1 MSAPRP
7 LLRFE
12 HGWAHDAG
20 VWAPL
25 RAALADWP
33 QQAADAGYFGPAVEP
48 PADGAPVVAI
58 GHSLGFLKILQSPA
72 PGCIAYIAINGFARF
87 AGGADY
93 PPGVAPRLLERMLA
107 RLELDP
113 AAVVD
118 DFRRRAG
125 SAPHTG
131 TPRPEP
137 LRHDLR
143 RLREADERQAL
154 AASRLPLL
162 ALAGTADPIV
172 PPALTRAQ
180 FAACA
185 GLHWRDGGGHL
196 LPTSDPDW
204 CAGRIR
210 AFLAGL
216 PA

>member
-1 MSAPRP
+1 
-7 LLRFE
+7 
-12 HGWAHDAG
+12 

-33 QQAADAGYFGPAVEP
+33 QQAADAGYFDAPVAP
-48 PADGAPVVAI
+48 SHAAAPVVAI
-58 GHSLGFLKILQSPA
+58 GHSLGFLKLLQAPP

-93 PPGVAPRLLERMLA
+93 PPGVAPRLLERMMA
-107 RLELDP
+107 RLERDP

-125 SAPHTG
+125 SAPHAG

-143 RLREADERQAL
+143 RLLEADERQTL

-172 PPALTRAQ
+172 APALTQAQ
-180 FAACA
+180 FGACA
-185 GLHWRDGGGHL
+185 GLRWRDGGGHL
-196 LPTSDPDW
+196 LPVSDPGW

-216 PA
+216 PS

>member
-7 LLRFE
+7 LLHFE

-33 QQAADAGYFGPAVEP
+33 QQAADAGYFDAPVAPGHA
-48 PADGAPVVAI
+48 AAPVVAI
-58 GHSLGFLKILQSPA
+58 GHSLGFLKLLQAPP

-93 PPGVAPRLLERMLA
+93 PPGVAPRLLERMMA
-107 RLELDP
+107 RLERDP

-125 SAPHTG
+125 SAPHAG
-131 TPRPEP
+131 TLRPEP

-143 RLREADERQAL
+143 RLLEADERQTL

-172 PPALTRAQ
+172 APALTQAQ
-180 FAACA
+180 FGACA
-185 GLHWRDGGGHL
+185 GLRWRDGGGHL
-196 LPTSDPDW
+196 LPVSDPGW

-216 PA
+216 PS

>member
-118 DFRRRAG
+118 DFR
-125 SAPHTG
+125 
-131 TPRPEP
+131 
-137 LRHDLR
+137 
-143 RLREADERQAL
+143 
-154 AASRLPLL
+154 
-162 ALAGTADPIV
+162 
-172 PPALTRAQ
+172 
-180 FAACA
+180 
-185 GLHWRDGGGHL
+185 
-196 LPTSDPDW
+196 
-204 CAGRIR
+204 
-210 AFLAGL
+210 
-216 PA
+216 